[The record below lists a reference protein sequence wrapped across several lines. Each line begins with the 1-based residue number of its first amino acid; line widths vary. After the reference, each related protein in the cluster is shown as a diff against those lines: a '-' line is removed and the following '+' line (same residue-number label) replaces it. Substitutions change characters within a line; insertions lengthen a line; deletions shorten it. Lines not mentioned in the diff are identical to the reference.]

1 MKLGCVGCFFLTIA
15 ILAVLVLAGGALFLS
30 FSFSAAPDV
39 RLVPFSREDGYT
51 AQQKLYE
58 VVLRQ
63 SGRSSRTD
71 PVVLSERE
79 ANAFLSRHLAETE
92 GLPLSPLVVRFE
104 RGLVFAQGQ
113 TLLRNLFRGP
123 AFTQLLSYVPD
134 KRLDQP
140 VWVTVRARISVE
152 DSIGNANRYGT
163 VSVTELE
170 LGRQRVSSF
179 LLYVMMGPSGAGLF
193 RWRVPAVVEDIQIEE
208 GKATIQT
215 RRGGR

>member
-1 MKLGCVGCFFLTIA
+1 MRLGCLGCFFLTLA
-15 ILAVLVLAGGALFLS
+15 ILAILVLVGGALFLS
-30 FSFSAAPDV
+30 FTFSAAPDV
-39 RLVPFSREDGYT
+39 HLVPLSKGDGYS

-71 PVVLSERE
+71 PIVLSDRE
-79 ANAFLSRHLAETE
+79 ANAFLSRHLAEAA

-113 TLLRNLFRGP
+113 TPLRSLFRGP
-123 AFTQLLSYVPD
+123 AFAQLVSYVPD

-140 VWVTVRARISVE
+140 VWVTVRARIGVE
-152 DSIGNANRYGT
+152 DSAGNANRYGT
-163 VSVTELE
+163 VTVTELQ

-179 LLYVMMGPSGAGLF
+179 LLYIMMGPSGAGLF
-193 RWRVPAVVEDIQIEE
+193 RWRVPAVVESIQIEE
-208 GKATIQT
+208 GKAIIQT
-215 RRGGR
+215 RHGSR